1 MESVCSS
8 SVKEI
13 NSDLFISE
21 IEKIEAKLKPPLQPT
36 DLNDFLKDLRL
47 NVPANEKQA
56 YLDLLLQNH
65 DVFSKNQNDLGCAT
79 NFTHTI
85 HLKNSAPTYV
95 KQFPVPEAYR
105 TQLETQI
112 K

>member
-1 MESVCSS
+1 M
-8 SVKEI
+8 
-13 NSDLFISE
+13 
-21 IEKIEAKLKPPLQPT
+21 
-36 DLNDFLKDLRL
+36 KDLLL

-105 TQLETQI
+105 TLLETQI
-112 K
+112 KEWLKMGVVKPSNSPYNSLDFCCPEKRWFSSLCS